1 MKSHNYFQSVQS
13 EPQLTLDGARWWC
26 TLDRTSID
34 DDYAETVESECGGK
48 KGKKKRRIPV
58 ISLPLRRWLYVPSLV
73 FFFA

>member
-48 KGKKKRRIPV
+48 KEKKKRRIPV

>member
-48 KGKKKRRIPV
+48 KEKKNV
-58 ISLPLRRWLYVPSLV
+58 GSLSLAYLCAV
-73 FFFA
+73 GYMYLLKSFFFA